1 MNRRVSTMNLK
12 LVFFVAGVVLALMIC
27 IVAVSKVSASEHGK
41 REKYVKTVTIESG
54 DTLWDIASKNCCDE
68 YESVDEYIEDI
79 MKINNM
85 SSTKI
90 ITGYNLLIP
99 YYE

>member
-12 LVFFVAGVVLALMIC
+12 LFFFVAGVVLALMIC

>member
-1 MNRRVSTMNLK
+1 
-12 LVFFVAGVVLALMIC
+12 MIC
-27 IVAVSKVSASEHGK
+27 IVTVSKVSASEHGK
-41 REKYVKTVTIESG
+41 REKFVKAITIESG

-68 YESVDEYIEDI
+68 YESIDDYIEDI

-85 SSTKI
+85 SSTRI
-90 ITGYNLLIP
+90 IAGYNLLIP